1 MLPLRVILLFVM
13 ASLVGENLIAQSQWD
28 CLGAIPICGDDTIDI
43 ISGASEYNDYSNPNN
58 DRGCLSTGEGQHST
72 WIYFEFRDDM
82 PPDSEL
88 LMTLFPPDSTDTW
101 KQEDF
106 DFAIYG
112 PNLNCDSLG
121 SPRRCSFARS
131 LCAFC
136 PYTGMGNGAQ
146 DSQEDAFIDPFGVE
160 VDGYVL
166 PLVVQPG
173 DRFYMLVTK
182 FTGFSEAFSV
192 EWGGEAADYF
202 NCVADPSCINLV
214 NAGGDLNY
222 CKSDAFEVRL
232 DADLRTSSDE
242 ELIIEWS
249 GTPEAMALLDSAEI
263 LKPLVTIPAGFEG
276 TLEYEINVLQGACDR
291 SDKMTISVIGGVSPE
306 IVQDGVA
313 CPGESVSL
321 EVADLFESYLWST
334 GDTTTSIQATV
345 GELYTLTV
353 TNANGCQT
361 STTHTA
367 QSISTKAANILEEG
381 MIVCGDEPTILQLD
395 DTFNTYLWSD
405 NSTNAT
411 LSITAAGTYGVTVT
425 DENGCTTSDSITVQS
440 VAQPTITI
448 DYPDHACVGDSVSLV
463 PNESFLTYSWSNGV
477 DSAINVVS
485 ETGDYILTAT
495 DLNGCEAQDTFP
507 VTFTKIPEPEIVGET
522 VLCNGDTQVIEVLD
536 SAYSTTIWS
545 TLEET
550 LSITIAQPGLYEV
563 LVVDT
568 FGCRGID
575 SIRIVEG
582 VSPDAAYT
590 SQHIICEGSSTT
602 LGLVSS
608 HETYVWSTGS
618 NDATIEVD
626 QAGLYTA
633 IVSNQSGCTDT
644 ASFTVLQNE
653 VDSLIIEGPAGLCEG
668 QEGLLTTS
676 PAFASYIWST
686 SPADTNASL
695 VVNTAILTYGLTVV
709 DNNGCQ
715 TDASYTLTDFPPVV
729 GAIIGDTQ
737 ICKGEETVIS
747 VTPDMLQYT
756 WFDNSN
762 EPSITITEAGND
774 YSVTI
779 TDENGCLDTI
789 PFSITEVDPVP
800 IPLDP
805 AYQIC
810 IEGSLNLDI
819 GSGFE
824 SILWSTNETTSA
836 IEISAAANYS
846 VTVVDTNGCRD
857 TATFELTTYDAPVP
871 VISGDVE
878 FCPGGLAT
886 LEVEGTWASI
896 LWSTGATTASIQ
908 VSDTGLVSVTVE
920 DISGCVGEGSVVVRH
935 FELVQPDIV
944 GPAAVCPDAA
954 FTLEVPAIYRTYE
967 WQGINLDQAVISPDR
982 TGEFVLTVTDFNGCQ
997 QSATQTVGD
1006 LDPATVTLVG
1016 DTDICVG
1023 TSTSIVASGNFDSIV
1038 WGEGETTE
1046 DLVVNEGGM
1055 YIATVQNAEGC
1066 IAVDSLSIVELSL
1079 PEASPSNILTLNCT
1093 IESVTLGNGSLD
1105 AADYIFEWDG
1115 PGILPSMTALS
1126 QPTVQDSGWY
1136 TLRVE
1141 SRITGCRSAIDSIRV
1156 NEERSTPR
1164 IALEGDFEIDCSN
1177 PTVTVRDTNSF
1188 NANYT
1193 YQWYNAAREPIGN
1206 SNRPEVRVSTPGALF
1221 LQVVDESSGC
1231 SAMDSVT
1238 ITQNS
1243 NFPAIASLED
1253 DTITCETS
1261 TVAITATV
1269 TNWEDN
1275 FEVAWE
1281 IINGNLETT
1290 TTPLSAIATAA
1301 GTYVL
1306 LVENSV
1312 NGCVATDT
1320 VVIEENLVLPTA
1332 FAGTDETLDCYTGE
1346 ASLQAQAT
1354 EARPMDFS
1362 WTRPNGETQAGEIL
1376 MASDLGIYTL
1386 TVTDPVNGCSASD
1399 EVEVLLDDNQP
1410 TGMEIEVAHPACIGD
1425 ENGQLFIA
1433 SVEGGEGPFLFDF
1446 NEQGYSE
1453 KDSFENLKPGSYTL
1467 SVQDITG
1474 CTYTTEITINAG
1486 REVSIDLG
1494 EDQTVEKGD
1503 EVTLK
1508 PSMNI
1513 PLNEVG
1519 SLLITNNEGLSC
1531 DSCWIEWEFIPEF
1544 SSNFTAKLVDK
1555 NGCTAEDIVRVIVRK
1570 PRNVYIPNAFSPGK
1584 TGIGDGNNDAFT
1596 VFSNGDVQEVLSMRI
1611 FDRWGD
1617 MLFMQKNFPPND
1629 LSKGWVGTY
1638 NGKTLNTNVFVY
1650 LIEILFKDGEKETFE
1665 GNIHLIHE

>member
-1 MLPLRVILLFVM
+1 MLPLRVILLFIM

-43 ISGASEYNDYSNPNN
+43 ISGASEFNDYSNPNN

-72 WIYFEFRDDM
+72 WLYFEFRDDM

-136 PYTGMGNGAQ
+136 PYTGMGKGAL

-202 NCVADPSCINLV
+202 NCIADPSCINLV

-222 CKSDAFEVRL
+222 CTSDAFEVRL

-263 LKPLVTIPAGFEG
+263 LKPLVTIPANFEG

-306 IVQDGVA
+306 IVQDGFA

-361 STTHTA
+361 SSTYTA

-395 DTFNTYLWSD
+395 DTFETYIWSD
-405 NSTNAT
+405 NSTNPT
-411 LSITAAGTYGVTVT
+411 LSITAGGTYGVTVT
-425 DENGCTTSDSITVQS
+425 DENGCTTSDSITVQN
-440 VAQPTITI
+440 VAQPRITI
-448 DYPDHACVGDSVSLV
+448 DYPDHACLGDSVSLV
-463 PNESFLTYSWSNGV
+463 PNESFVDYSWSNGI
-477 DSAINVVS
+477 DSAINVVT
-485 ETGDYILTAT
+485 ETGDYVLTAT
-495 DLNGCEAQDTFP
+495 DLNACVAQDTFSIA
-507 VTFTKIPEPEIVGET
+507 FTKIPEPQIVGET
-522 VLCNGDTQVIEVLD
+522 VLCDGATQVMEVLD

-550 LSITIAQPGLYEV
+550 LSITVSQPGLYEV

-568 FGCRGID
+568 FGCRGVD
-575 SIRIVEG
+575 SIL
-582 VSPDAAYT
+582 VSIADSPVAEYV
-590 SQHIICEGSSTT
+590 SQLAICEGSSTT
-602 LGLVSS
+602 LGLESS
-608 HETYVWSTGS
+608 HNSYVWSTGS
-618 NDATIEVD
+618 TDPTIVVD
-626 QAGLYTA
+626 EAGIYTA
-633 IVSNQSGCTDT
+633 IVNNESGCTDT
-644 ASFTVLQNE
+644 ATFTVIQNE

-676 PAFASYIWST
+676 PAFASYQWST
-686 SPADTNASL
+686 SPGDTNASL
-695 VVNTAILTYGLTVV
+695 VINTAILTYGLTVV

-715 TDASYTLTDFPPVV
+715 TDASYTLPAFPAVEA
-729 GAIIGDTQ
+729 AIIGDTL
-737 ICKGEETVIS
+737 ICTGEETVIS
-747 VTPDMLQYT
+747 VTPSMLEYT

-762 EPSITITEAGND
+762 ESSITITEPGNQ
-774 YSVTI
+774 YSVAI
-779 TDENGCLDTI
+779 RDQNGCLDTI
-789 PFSITEVDPVP
+789 PFSVVGVDPIQ

-819 GSGFE
+819 GDDFA
-824 SILWSTNETTSA
+824 SILWSNGETTPA
-836 IEISAAANYS
+836 IEISGAANYS
-846 VTVVDTNGCRD
+846 VSVLDANGCRD
-857 TATFELTTYDAPVP
+857 TAAFELTTYDAPVP
-871 VISGDVE
+871 VISGDIE
-878 FCPGGLAT
+878 FCPGGIANLT
-886 LEVEGTWASI
+886 VEGTWASI
-896 LWSTGATTASIQ
+896 LWSTGETTASIQ

-920 DISGCVGEGSVVVRH
+920 DISGCTGEGSVVLRH
-935 FELVQPDIV
+935 FELIQPDIV
-944 GPAAVCPDAA
+944 GPAAVCPDASFSLA
-954 FTLEVPAIYRTYE
+954 VQEIYRTYD
-967 WQGINLDQAVISPDR
+967 WQGINVDQAVISPNR
-982 TGEFVLTVTDFNGCQ
+982 TGEFILTVTDFNGCQ
-997 QSATQTVGD
+997 QRATQTVGD

-1016 DTDICVG
+1016 DTGICEG
-1023 TSTSIVASGNFDSIV
+1023 TSTSIVASGNFESIV

-1046 DLVVNEGGM
+1046 SLVVTEGGR
-1055 YIATVQNAEGC
+1055 YIATVQNAAGC

-1093 IESVTLGNGSLD
+1093 VESVTLGNGNLD
-1105 AADYIFEWDG
+1105 ANDYIFEWEG
-1115 PGILPSMTALS
+1115 PGILSTMTALS

-1136 TLRVE
+1136 TLIVE

-1164 IALEGDFEIDCSN
+1164 IALDGAFEIDCAN

-1193 YQWYNAAREPIGN
+1193 YQWYNAARDPIGN
-1206 SNRPEVRVSTPGALF
+1206 SNRPEVRISTPGLLF
-1221 LQVVDESSGC
+1221 LEVVDESSGC

-1243 NFPAIASLED
+1243 NFPAIASLAD
-1253 DTITCETS
+1253 DTITCETN
-1261 TVAITATV
+1261 TVAISATV

-1281 IINGNLETT
+1281 IITGNLGTT
-1290 TTPLSAIATAA
+1290 TTPLSAMATAA

-1306 LVENSV
+1306 LVENSL

-1320 VVIEENLVLPTA
+1320 VVIHENLVLPTA
-1332 FAGTDETLDCYTGE
+1332 LAGADEVLDCYTGE
-1346 ASLQAQAT
+1346 ASLQAQPT
-1354 EARPMDFS
+1354 EARPMEFI
-1362 WTRPNGETQAGEIL
+1362 WTRPNGQTQMGEVL

-1386 TVTDPVNGCSASD
+1386 TVTDPINGCSASD

-1425 ENGQLFIA
+1425 ENGQLSITK
-1433 SVEGGEGPFLFDF
+1433 VEGGEGPFMFDF
-1446 NEQGYSE
+1446 NEQGFSE
-1453 KDSFENLKPGSYTL
+1453 KDTFENLKPGSYTL
-1467 SVQDITG
+1467 TVQDITG
-1474 CTYTTEITINAG
+1474 CTFTTEVRVNAG

-1494 EDQTVEKGD
+1494 ENQTVEKGT

-1508 PSMNI
+1508 PSINI
-1513 PLNEVG
+1513 PTNEVA
-1519 SLLITNNEGLSC
+1519 SLFITNNEGLSC

-1544 SSNFTAKLVDK
+1544 SSIFIAKLVDK
-1555 NGCTAEDIVRVIVRK
+1555 NGCTAEDRVRISVRQ
-1570 PRNVYIPNAFSPGK
+1570 PRNAYIPNVFSPGR
-1584 TGIGDGNNDAFT
+1584 DGNNDWFT
-1596 VFSNGDVQEVLSMRI
+1596 VYSNGDVQEVLSMHI
-1611 FDRWGD
+1611 FDRWGA
-1617 MLFMQKNFPPND
+1617 MLFNRENFPPD
-1629 LSKGWVGTY
+1629 VLSQGWDGTY
-1638 NGKTLNTNVFVY
+1638 KGKPLNNGVFVY
-1650 LIEILFKDGEKETFE
+1650 VVKLLFKDGKKKTFGGDVTLLRQE
-1665 GNIHLIHE
+1665 